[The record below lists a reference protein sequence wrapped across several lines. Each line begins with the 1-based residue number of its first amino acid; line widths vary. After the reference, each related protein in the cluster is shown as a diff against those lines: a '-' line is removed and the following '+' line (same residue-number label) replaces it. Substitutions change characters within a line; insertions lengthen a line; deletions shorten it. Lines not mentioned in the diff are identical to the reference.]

1 MHQIEIAPI
10 PFVNQLNPRSFYC
23 NLCKA
28 YSTNFY
34 KSAMNTGY
42 RRCRD
47 CHRKRIQG
55 RKSRMG
61 KLDLLLRK
69 LKTSLCN
76 HNRKDLAR
84 MVTLEHVKSILQA
97 NCLETEDE
105 IKRVKA
111 IKPSFDLS
119 DNKPNQ
125 LCFSITFERKGLNEK
140 VGRIVPA

>member
-1 MHQIEIAPI
+1 MMHQIEITAV
-10 PFVNQLNPRSFYC
+10 PFVNQSNPHSFYC

-47 CHRKRIQG
+47 CPRKRIQG

-111 IKPSFDLS
+111 IKPGFDFS
-119 DNKPNQ
+119 ENSKPNQ
-125 LCFSITFERKGLNEK
+125 LSFSITFEKD
-140 VGRIVPA
+140 